1 MIQYC
6 TYLTV
11 YKGNK
16 MPPFYIGSTS
26 VDNVADGY
34 HGTVLSAKYKSVW
47 REELKENSHLF
58 KTKVVSIHND
68 RQEALDKENALQR
81 FLNVTKSDLYINQ
94 ALASGCFGNM
104 GEEALVKMRITKK
117 AQGKIVGAKISAIRN
132 NPEWK
137 ETIGKQAAIKL
148 SHTKKDP
155 NRVHIEAER
164 NRKNSATVNSEEW
177 KNTVGAERARKIS
190 AKIKELMSDPSWAE
204 KELKRKSSLMKTINS
219 EDYQSKQKERN
230 AKRSL
235 SVSKTKSN
243 PEWKAKNSTPCV
255 LCGKPYLNNLL
266 SRHTMKC
273 KKEKDNQS

>member
-1 MIQYC
+1 MSQYC

-81 FLNVTKSDLYINQ
+81 SLNVTKSDLYINQ
-94 ALASGCFGNM
+94 ALATGCFGNM

-137 ETIGKQAAIKL
+137 ATIGKQAAIKL
-148 SHTKKDP
+148 SNTKKDP
-155 NRVHIEAER
+155 NRAHIEAER
-164 NRKNSATVNSEEW
+164 NRKNSATVNSAEW
-177 KNTVGAERARKIS
+177 KNTVGVERARKIS
-190 AKIKELMSDPSWAE
+190 AKVRELMSKPDWAE
-204 KELKRKSSLMKTINS
+204 KESKRIESLKKTMSSTEYMA
-219 EDYQSKQKERN
+219 KQTERN
-230 AKRSL
+230 LRRGL
-235 SVSKTKSN
+235 SVSLAKSQ